1 MTINIEKL
9 AIKMLVGTDR
19 LDYYYADIDEL
30 KQFAEAYAA
39 KVLEDKERDI
49 EGILDDTQSLAN
61 ELLRS
66 KSQIAELQAEIE
78 DKEREIAELK
88 NWKKE
93 VIAVENEWD
102 EQLIGKALNIQLGNS
117 IRANILPKI
126 NELQANNN
134 RLCEALKY
142 YADMYAISNLSDV
155 ARQALSKTPAQSL
168 QSVINETIE
177 MCAEEVEE
185 RGSRFEAEIIRALK
199 DNYDR

>member
-1 MTINIEKL
+1 MTIDIEKL
-9 AIKMLVGTDR
+9 AKSVGVVKSPFPV
-19 LDYYYADIDEL
+19 DYPYQFNLPEL
-30 KQFAEAYAA
+30 QRFTEAYAA
-39 KVLEDKERDI
+39 KVL
-49 EGILDDTQSLAN
+49 
-61 ELLRS
+61 
-66 KSQIAELQAEIE
+66 E

-102 EQLIGKALNIQLGNS
+102 EQLIGKTLNIQLGNS

-134 RLCEALKY
+134 RLREALLSSIRYVPEYSKSL
-142 YADMYAISNLSDV
+142 DAIQ
-155 ARQALSKTPAQSL
+155 QALSKTPAQCL

-199 DNYDR
+199 DNYD

>member
-1 MTINIEKL
+1 MNIYAKEGSKVVFANPNNGYQSDKKQCERLLTLNAVYTIN
-9 AIKMLVGTDR
+9 ATDVGSSHTDVY
-19 LDYYYADIDEL
+19 LKEFPDEVFNSVMFEDYEG
-30 KQFAEAYAA
+30 E
-39 KVLEDKERDI
+39 VLEDKERDI

-66 KSQIAELQAEIE
+66 KSQIAELQA
-78 DKEREIAELK
+78 
-88 NWKKE
+88 
-93 VIAVENEWD
+93 
-102 EQLIGKALNIQLGNS
+102 
-117 IRANILPKI
+117 
-126 NELQANNN
+126 NNN
-134 RLCEALKY
+134 RLREALKY